1 MPAPPQHCVSR
12 DCHYICANRERGR
25 MSVNP
30 ARSGVPKSA
39 EPVVHELPSI
49 RVGGADLPVRLATW
63 RAEDGT
69 WRGRLM
75 FGSGE
80 GEGPSTAGHFF
91 AATGNDL
98 WQSGRDL
105 RAH

>member
-1 MPAPPQHCVSR
+1 
-12 DCHYICANRERGR
+12 

-49 RVGGADLPVRLATW
+49 RVGGADLPVRLAAW

-75 FGSGE
+75 FGSIE
-80 GEGPSTAGHFF
+80 GEGPSTADIFC
-91 AATGNDL
+91 ATTENDL
-98 WQSGRDL
+98 WQAVRDL
-105 RAH
+105 REHHLRDLYRSVVR